1 MPNLHLCDL
10 DLNKNQLLKAVVH
23 TAGTAPATPEI
34 GQIYYDTGDNTMYVC
49 TAEAPGSGNTVG
61 TWLDLG
67 DNSGDITG
75 VTITT
80 DSGVGTKASDT
91 AGSADFSMLGT
102 SGVGVTNS
110 GATIT
115 VTSVPGEI
123 DHDSLQNFAANE
135 HFTQANITTVG
146 TIGTGVWNA
155 TAIAANKVATLNQDT
170 TGTADKATHVLVSDN
185 ESANEANEITF
196 VENAAAGGAQRG
208 LESSAK
214 ATFNPSTGKITAT
227 GFVGA
232 LTGDASGSAGTVTS
246 IGNLTG
252 DVTSSNRATTIGSG
266 VVHHAM
272 LNDDI
277 ISGQGAVT
285 ALAQDDL
292 LVVHDTSAGTVNKIT
307 YSNFEDDIFGNVDGD
322 GTIAAGGALTIT
334 KSDGDFTVTGDLI
347 VSGNTTTVNT
357 ANLLVEDP
365 LIGLASGNG
374 ANSVDIGIWG
384 KYTASGAKY
393 TGLFRD
399 ASDSNIWKLFATTGN
414 SHETPGTTTT
424 INTSSG
430 FTLGHLELDTI
441 EATTLII
448 PDNAVA
454 VGKIAAGA
462 LPSDVTINNGNWSGT
477 DLAVANGGT
486 GVSSLT
492 AYKNLLDDETWT
504 FANNITLSSG
514 LVIGGHT
521 VSDVDITSEASDAD
535 DHLMTALAV
544 KNRIDDIVNAR
555 TKSYNLIV
563 AAGTAV
569 SGSVASNS
577 DKTWT
582 ITHAMGNSLLYM
594 VQVIRTANGSGETVF
609 PCVTRTAATTV
620 INFNV
625 APTSGDYTVV
635 IVKI

>member
-504 FANNITLSSG
+504 FANNVTLSSG

-609 PCVTRTAATTV
+609 PCVTRTTTTTV

>member
-75 VTITT
+75 VTFIADGGNNLVTASGAVSLDIAGGSGITT
-80 DSGVGTKASDT
+80 ATDPSSDT
-91 AGSADFSMLGT
+91 ISVVVNATQTHITSITNNGLVVGGYAGHQLVDFRTDDTIIFKVNNANQIKLTDGAILPIVDDDIDLGADDYRFKDAFFD
-102 SGVGVTNS
+102 GV
-110 GATIT
+110 
-115 VTSVPGEI
+115 VTS
-123 DHDSLQNFAANE
+123 DSFVGPLTGNA
-135 HFTQANITTVG
+135 TTATTLATHR
-146 TIGTGVWNA
+146 TIGM
-155 TAIAANKVATLNQDT
+155 
-170 TGTADKATHVLVSDN
+170 
-185 ESANEANEITF
+185 
-196 VENAAAGGAQRG
+196 
-208 LESSAK
+208 
-214 ATFNPSTGKITAT
+214 
-227 GFVGA
+227 
-232 LTGDASGSAGTVTS
+232 
-246 IGNLTG
+246 TG
-252 DVTSSNRATTIGSG
+252 DVTWTSAGFNGGGGVTGTSTIGAAK
-266 VVHHAM
+266 VHHAM

-277 ISGQGAVT
+277 ISGQGALT
-285 ALAQDDL
+285 SGLASTDEFMISD
-292 LVVHDTSAGTVNKIT
+292 AGTVKKMDVSVLQSYLQSGLTFTTNT
-307 YSNFEDDIFGNVDGD
+307 DVDVNND
-322 GTIAAGGALTIT
+322 NLLIKLAALESAGGATDQNIVIGADAGDTI
-334 KSDGDFTVTGDLI
+334 VITGNLQ
-347 VSGNTTTVNT
+347 VAGTTTTLNT
-357 ANLLVEDP
+357 ANLAVEDNNII
-365 LIGLASGNG
+365 LSSGNSSGSVINGAGITLESGG
-374 ANSVDIGIWG
+374 AN
-384 KYTASGAKY
+384 
-393 TGLFRD
+393 D
-399 ASDSNIWKLFATTGN
+399 ATITYSTTGPKF
-414 SHETPGTTTT
+414 EMKLG
-424 INTSSG
+424 SSYEDLKVD
-430 FTLGHLELDTI
+430 TLHAAALT
-441 EATTLII
+441 I
-448 PDNAVA
+448 PDNAIA

-504 FANNITLSSG
+504 FANNVTLSSG
-514 LVIGGHT
+514 LVIGTHT
-521 VSDVDITSEASDAD
+521 VSDIDITSEASDAD

-569 SGSVASNS
+569 SGSVASNN

>member
-10 DLNKNQLLKAVVH
+10 DLNKNALLNPVIHPV
-23 TAGTAPATPEI
+23 GTAPSNPVE
-34 GQIYYDTGDNTMYVC
+34 GQIYYDNTGGDKQIYVW
-49 TAEAPGSGNTVG
+49 N
-61 TWLDLG
+61 
-67 DNSGDITG
+67 
-75 VTITT
+75 
-80 DSGVGTKASDT
+80 
-91 AGSADFSMLGT
+91 GSAWVSMG
-102 SGVGVTNS
+102 
-110 GATIT
+110 
-115 VTSVPGEI
+115 
-123 DHDSLQNFAANE
+123 
-135 HFTQANITTVG
+135 
-146 TIGTGVWNA
+146 
-155 TAIAANKVATLNQDT
+155 
-170 TGTADKATHVLVSDN
+170 
-185 ESANEANEITF
+185 
-196 VENAAAGGAQRG
+196 
-208 LESSAK
+208 
-214 ATFNPSTGKITAT
+214 
-227 GFVGA
+227 
-232 LTGDASGSAGTVTS
+232 
-246 IGNLTG
+246 G
-252 DVTSSNRATTIGSG
+252 DVTSVVAGTGLTGGGTGGAITLNVIGGTGITANANDIAITAGGVGTTQLANNGVTEDKLADAINDEIGLNTAKLTNATHTGEVTGSGALTITNNVVDEANLKVSNGPTNGYYLTAQSGNTGGLTWAAIPTLNQNTTGNADTATALATGRTIAMTGDVAWTSASFTGAGNVTGTSTIGAAK
-266 VVHHAM
+266 VHHAM

-307 YSNFEDDIFGNVDGD
+307 YSNFEDDIFGNVSGD
-322 GTIAAGGALTIT
+322 GTIAAGGALTVT
-334 KSDGDFTVTGDLI
+334 QSAGDFTVTGDLI
-347 VSGNTTTVNT
+347 VSGDTTTVNT

-424 INTSSG
+424 INTTSG

-441 EATTLII
+441 EATTLTI
-448 PDNAVA
+448 PDNAIA

-504 FANNITLSSG
+504 FANNVTLSSG

-609 PCVTRTAATTV
+609 PCVTRTTTTTV